1 MISYAK
7 LYGIKC
13 LILRY
18 ANIIGPRSNHGV
30 IIDFVKKLKNNPRKL
45 EILGDGSQKKS
56 YLYIDDAVEATI
68 HLFQK
73 FKEDRKE
80 YDIYN
85 VGNDDWITVKEI
97 AGTVAEEMRLGSV
110 SYVFKP
116 GTRDG
121 RGWPGDVKFML
132 LDISKLKNTGWRP
145 RWNSKEAVRKTVK
158 QILAK
163 NY

>member
-56 YLYIDDAVEATI
+56 YLYIDDAVKATI
-68 HLFQK
+68 HLLQK
-73 FKEDRKE
+73 FKEDKKE

-97 AGTVAEEMRLGSV
+97 AGIVAEEMGLSSV
-110 SYVFKP
+110 SYIFKP
-116 GTRDG
+116 GTQDG

-132 LDISKLKNTGWRP
+132 LDISKLKNTGWKP